1 MPAEGF
7 SLLFKSPVTVR
18 TLQMSNRWRQTTNF
32 TAGKPW
38 LLRFFDQV
46 RFFPGND
53 AELLIIREYF
63 PLGHYQLK
71 VEETTFSLRDYNTL
85 LAENGRAIASHV
97 AGNVWK
103 VEVEECAEVK
113 HGDPLVI
120 VESMKM
126 AYAVTPP
133 EIAASARCYAA
144 KAGRCRL
151 GRICRYFLLSNQ
163 SAYSTAI
170 VRIMMDLSGHAWV

>member
-7 SLLFKSPVTVR
+7 ALLFKSPVTVR

-32 TAGKPW
+32 TAG
-38 LLRFFDQV
+38 
-46 RFFPGND
+46 
-53 AELLIIREYF
+53 
-63 PLGHYQLK
+63 
-71 VEETTFSLRDYNTL
+71 
-85 LAENGRAIASHV
+85 
-97 AGNVWK
+97 NVWK

-113 HGDPLVI
+113 QGDPLVI

-151 GRICRYFLLSNQ
+151 SRICRYFLLSNQ

-170 VRIMMDLSGHAWV
+170 VRIMMDIGGHAWV